1 VVSLLVAGLF
11 DETVALL
18 PFGALEPLRRDLDLS
33 YAQGAALLALYPG
46 IGVVGGVFGVLADRH
61 SRRLIAA
68 GGALGYAA
76 GLLLFAAGT
85 NFTTLVVAIALMGF
99 AGDAMVR
106 ATDVALVEV
115 AGAKIEL
122 AVARATLLGTVGDLA
137 GPALL
142 AVCLATGLGWRAAFV
157 AAGLGMAGYALLLA
171 SQPLPDPSLRSH
183 AASEDGLP
191 PRGEV
196 VAVLRDRRVFR
207 LGLLS
212 ALVDVFDEPFL
223 AFAIAYLVGTR
234 GQPAGVAT
242 LTAGVGMAGGVAA
255 AAWASR
261 AERSELS
268 PSAIAA
274 LLVGG
279 VGAVVLAVHPVVA
292 ALGAAGVGAAVNLA
306 WISLEARILTL
317 RPGQAGTTSA
327 VVSAV
332 GQAAVLVPLVA
343 GVLADAVGVTQVLLL
358 YLAMAVV
365 FAIVNRRER
374 GPRTR
379 GVPAEEAV
387 RSRGEVT
394 TCITK
399 PRSRSTPAS
408 T

>member
-1 VVSLLVAGLF
+1 VVSLLVAGF
-11 DETVALL
+11 ADETVAFL

-33 YAQGAALLALYPG
+33 YARSAVLLGLYPG
-46 IGVVGGVFGVLADRH
+46 IGVVGGVFGVLADRY

-85 NFTTLVVAIALMGF
+85 NFPTLVIAVAVMGF

-106 ATDVALVEV
+106 ATDVALVDV
-115 AGAKIEL
+115 AGDRLEL
-122 AVARATLLGTVGDLA
+122 AVARATLLGTIGDLA

-142 AVCLATGLGWRAAFV
+142 AACLTAGLGWRAAFV
-157 AAGLGMAGYALLLA
+157 VAGLGMAGYGLLLA
-171 SQPLPDPSLRSH
+171 SQPLP
-183 AASEDGLP
+183 AP
-191 PRGEV
+191 PRRPRVAPDGDARPRREV

-207 LGLLS
+207 LGVLA

-223 AFAIAYLVGTR
+223 AFAIAYLVATR
-234 GQPAGVAT
+234 GQPAGMAA
-242 LTAGVGMAGGVAA
+242 LTAGVGLAGGVAA

-261 AERSELS
+261 VERSEIA
-268 PSAIAA
+268 PAAVAA

-279 VGAVVLAVHPVVA
+279 VGAIVLAPHPVVA

-332 GQAAVLVPLVA
+332 AQVAVLVPLIA
-343 GVLADAVGVTQVLLL
+343 GVVADGAGVSTALLL
-358 YLAMAVV
+358 YLALALV
-365 FAIVNRRER
+365 FALVNWRDRGSRARGATAQLLGSSRR
-374 GPRTR
+374 
-379 GVPAEEAV
+379 
-387 RSRGEVT
+387 
-394 TCITK
+394 
-399 PRSRSTPAS
+399 
-408 T
+408 

>member
-1 VVSLLVAGLF
+1 VVSLLLAGF
-11 DETVALL
+11 VDETVAFL

-46 IGVVGGVFGVLADRH
+46 IGVAGGVFGVLADRH

-85 NFTTLVVAIALMGF
+85 NFPMLAAAIALMGF

-106 ATDVALVEV
+106 ATDVALVDV
-115 AGAKIEL
+115 AGDRIEL

-157 AAGLGMAGYALLLA
+157 AAGLGMAGYGLLLA
-171 SQPLPDPSLRSH
+171 SQPLPGPSRSSH
-183 AASEDGLP
+183 AASEAGSK

-196 VAVLRDRRVFR
+196 VAVMRDRRVFR
-207 LGLLS
+207 LGLLA

-223 AFAIAYLVGTR
+223 AFAIAYLVTTR
-234 GQPAGVAT
+234 GLAPGVAA
-242 LTAGVGMAGGVAA
+242 LTAGVGLAGGVAA

-261 AERSELS
+261 AERSEIT
-268 PSAIAA
+268 PSAIAT

-279 VGAVVLAVHPVVA
+279 VGAIVLGTHPFVA

-306 WISLEARILTL
+306 WISLEARVLTL

-332 GQAAVLVPLVA
+332 GQVAILVPLGA
-343 GVLADAVGVTQVLLL
+343 GVVADRAGVTTALLL
-358 YLAMAVV
+358 YVAMAVV
-365 FAIVNRRER
+365 FAVVNSRDRVARAR
-374 GPRTR
+374 G
-379 GVPAEEAV
+379 AAAHEAL
-387 RSRGEVT
+387 RSSRG
-394 TCITK
+394 
-399 PRSRSTPAS
+399 
-408 T
+408 

>member
-1 VVSLLVAGLF
+1 VVSLLLAGF
-11 DETVALL
+11 VDETVAFL

-46 IGVVGGVFGVLADRH
+46 IGVAGGVFGVLADRH

-85 NFTTLVVAIALMGF
+85 NFPMLVAAIALMGF

-106 ATDVALVEV
+106 ATDVALVDV
-115 AGAKIEL
+115 AGDRIEL
-122 AVARATLLGTVGDLA
+122 AVARGTLLGTVGDLA

-142 AVCLATGLGWRAAFV
+142 AGCLATGLGWRAAFV
-157 AAGLGMAGYALLLA
+157 AAGLGMAGYGLLLA
-171 SQPLPDPSLRSH
+171 SQPLPGPSQSSR
-183 AASEDGLP
+183 AASEAGAQ

-207 LGLLS
+207 LGLLA

-223 AFAIAYLVGTR
+223 AFAIAYLVTTR
-234 GQPAGVAT
+234 GLAPGVAA
-242 LTAGVGMAGGVAA
+242 LTAGVGLAGGVAA

-261 AERSELS
+261 AERSEIT
-268 PSAIAA
+268 PSAVAT

-279 VGAVVLAVHPVVA
+279 VGAIVLGTHPVVA

-306 WISLEARILTL
+306 WISLEARVLTL

-332 GQAAVLVPLVA
+332 AQVAILVPLGA
-343 GVLADAVGVTQVLLL
+343 GVVADGAGVTTALLL

-365 FAIVNRRER
+365 FAVVNSRDRVARAR
-374 GPRTR
+374 G
-379 GVPAEEAV
+379 AAAHEAL
-387 RSRGEVT
+387 RSSRG
-394 TCITK
+394 
-399 PRSRSTPAS
+399 
-408 T
+408 